1 MNEQN
6 KRNYTPIIAFLC
18 LALLFGLGIAFIIH
32 VFTSAERMSMSN
44 DYYQMSIDTYKAS
57 CDELPYDTLAQDTTG
72 TYDGQKVH
80 FTGQVAQVVTI
91 SNRYAIYLINVTAT
105 APDTFIDT
113 VYVFNLDMSTRLSA
127 GDPVSFWGESDG
139 LYTITT
145 ETNQAVTLPRVNA
158 AYIENTQID

>member
-1 MNEQN
+1 MNEQK

-44 DYYQMSIDTYKAS
+44 DYYQMSADTYKAS
-57 CDELPYDTLAQDTTG
+57 CDELPYDTLAKDTAG
-72 TYDGQKVH
+72 EYDGHKVH
-80 FTGQVAQVVTI
+80 FTGQVAQVVTV
-91 SNRYAIYLINVTAT
+91 SNRYAIYHINVTET
-105 APDTFIDT
+105 APDSFTDT
-113 VYVFNLDMSTRLSA
+113 VYVFNLDMSNPLSA

-145 ETNQAVTLPRVNA
+145 ETNQEVAVPRVNA
-158 AYIENTQID
+158 AYIEKTQTD